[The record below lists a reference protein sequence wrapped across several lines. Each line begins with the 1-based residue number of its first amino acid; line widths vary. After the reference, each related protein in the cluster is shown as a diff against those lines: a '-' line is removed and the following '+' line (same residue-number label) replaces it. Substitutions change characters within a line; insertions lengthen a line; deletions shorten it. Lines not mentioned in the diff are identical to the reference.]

1 MTIGLEDGA
10 TLPHAMTRAMPA
22 VMPHAVA
29 AIDVAAERA
38 RTAGVTERHYLNAAG
53 AGLMSDAVLERTIR
67 HLRLEQRIG
76 GYAAAAEQAD
86 EVDGVYASAAA
97 LLGADA
103 DEIACF
109 DTATSGLR
117 GIFDAL
123 RLGPGDT
130 VIAPRSSYVSQALR
144 MLALRRHAGVR
155 LDVVPNDATGAM
167 DLTALDR
174 ALDEATGRVVVSAVH
189 VPTSSG
195 LVEPVAAIGALAR
208 DRGALTV
215 LDATQSVGQID
226 VDVRSIACDALV
238 TTGRKFLRGPRGTAL
253 AYLRRGVLDGL
264 GVWAPDVRGSAWT
277 GAEEWTTDGTARQLE
292 TWEAAVAT
300 RLGLGVALR
309 EALDRGMAATE
320 SHLARLGDRL
330 RRALA
335 ATEGVRLADPP
346 ASRSAIVTFTVAGLP
361 GKQVASRLGEARID
375 TIAVPAGHAQWDL
388 GARGLES
395 VVRVSPHVYNDEA
408 DIEALLGAVAEI
420 ASIASE
426 EGAR

>member
-10 TLPHAMTRAMPA
+10 SLPPA
-22 VMPHAVA
+22 TPATA

-38 RTAGVTERHYLNAAG
+38 RTAGALGRRYFNAAG

-67 HLRLEQRIG
+67 HLRLEHGVG
-76 GYAAAAEQAD
+76 GYEAARAMADEAAELY
-86 EVDGVYASAAA
+86 ETAAA
-97 LLGADA
+97 LLGAAA

-109 DTATSGLR
+109 DSATSGLR
-117 GIFDAL
+117 SIFDAL

-144 MLALRRHAGVR
+144 LLAMKRHAGVR
-155 LDVVPNDATGAM
+155 LDVVPNDAAGGM
-167 DLTALDR
+167 DLEALER
-174 ALDEATGRVVVSAVH
+174 ALGQATGRVVVSAVH

-195 LVEPVAAIGALAR
+195 LVEPVAAIAALAR

-226 VDVRSIACDALV
+226 VDVRAIGCDALV

-264 GVWAPDVRGSAWT
+264 GTWAPDVRGAVWTSAD
-277 GAEEWTTDGTARQLE
+277 EWTTDRTARQLE
-292 TWEAAVAT
+292 TWEAAVAA

-320 SHLARLGDRL
+320 AHLVRLGAGL
-330 RRALA
+330 RGALA
-335 ATEGVRLADPP
+335 AIDGVTVADPP
-346 ASRSAIVTFTVAGLP
+346 ASPSGIVTFTVAGLP
-361 GKQVASRLGEARID
+361 SNQVVGRLREARID
-375 TIAVPAGHAQWDL
+375 TIAIPASHAQWDL
-388 GARGLES
+388 GTRGLDS

-408 DIEALLGAVAEI
+408 DVGVLLGRVAEI
-420 ASIASE
+420 ATEAT
-426 EGAR
+426 AR